1 MKKAI
6 KIFLFFFIFF
16 IVNINTLAIGVS
28 RDEIVSDTK
37 TNHYELLAG
46 DYLCVYKAQDE
57 SEYVAIKFEKTNSDR
72 YNLVFYVDDEYAN
85 SYNFS
90 DFGELPTNLK
100 YDDGIYL
107 TSAPNCSDY
116 VFFYYEGNDKY
127 YTIFSITQI
136 GGSNNIQEDD
146 MIFDESLSIL
156 DLSEDDELITETPAT
171 ELYIVINNEKYYY
184 VEDTDY
190 VSHFES
196 AAGVWACY
204 VTTDPTNEFSYLAKN
219 VPLDF
224 DFNNPNLV
232 VQIDPS
238 LSNPICNGGYIILE
252 ETDANDG
259 NGSTLEGNS
268 DINLIDKFVPY
279 PYKKDVYVQVY
290 SNNSG
295 IIVQLNG
302 NERIAVEN
310 SDKYKSIYQNKL
322 TEEYPKYLI
331 YSNNNYY
338 FSNYKSLTDE
348 EEAVGFNYTA
358 DIKLHSKFLTNKNFA
373 STDEIYVSLQKL
385 FTSPDSEEVTLEA
398 CQVLLGSEFL
408 EFLNDNIFKVIYI
421 GVPIILILLT
431 SFDFAKVVFANDKE
445 EIQKAGKRFGKRV
458 IVAILIFLVPT
469 IIIFISNMI
478 GADQIDTCVKY
489 FNDVSDTY

>member
-1 MKKAI
+1 MKKVI
-6 KIFLFFFIFF
+6 KIFLFLFIFF
-16 IVNINTLAIGVS
+16 IININTLALGVS
-28 RDEIVSDTK
+28 RDEIVSDK
-37 TNHYELLAG
+37 ETNHYELEVG

-57 SEYVAIKFEKTNSDR
+57 SEYVAIKFEKINSNR
-72 YNLVFYVDDEYAN
+72 FNVIFYVNDEYAN
-85 SYNFS
+85 SYKFN
-90 DFGELPTNLK
+90 DYGELPTNLK

-116 VFFYYEGNDKY
+116 VFYYYIVEPF
-127 YTIFSITQI
+127 YTIYSITQI
-136 GGSNNIQEDD
+136 GGVNNIEKDD
-146 MIFDESLSIL
+146 MIFDSE
-156 DLSEDDELITETPAT
+156 LSELDIDANNPIISLTPAT
-171 ELYIVINNEKYYY
+171 ELYITINNEKYYY

-204 VTTDPTNEFSYLAKN
+204 VETDPANDLSYLAKN

-224 DFNNPNLV
+224 DFNDPDLV

-252 ETDANDG
+252 KTHANTG
-259 NGSTLEGNS
+259 NGSALEGNS
-268 DINLIDKFVPY
+268 DITLIDKFVPY
-279 PYKKDVYVQVY
+279 QHSNGTYIQVY

-310 SDKYKSIYQNKL
+310 ISQYDSIYLNA
-322 TEEYPKYLI
+322 TIESYPKYLI

-398 CQVLLGSEFL
+398 CQDLFNPEFL
-408 EFLNDNIFKVIYI
+408 EFLNNNIFKIIYI

-431 SFDFAKVVFANDKE
+431 SFDFAKVVFVDDKE
-445 EIQKAGKRFGKRV
+445 GIQKAGKRFGKRV
-458 IVAILIFLVPT
+458 VVAILIFLVPT
-469 IIIFISNMI
+469 IIIFISNIM
-478 GADQIDTCVKY
+478 GADQIDTCVQY
-489 FNDVSDTY
+489 FNDMSETY